1 MECNQIIPDV
11 NPCELPS
18 QDDLIQRLFD
28 ANLITHFQYFRM
40 IVATRNG
47 AYIHVDR
54 NNNISI
60 EFYP

>member
-1 MECNQIIPDV
+1 MECDQIIPDV

-28 ANLITHFQYFRM
+28 AGLITHFQYFRM

-47 AYIHVDR
+47 SYIHVDK